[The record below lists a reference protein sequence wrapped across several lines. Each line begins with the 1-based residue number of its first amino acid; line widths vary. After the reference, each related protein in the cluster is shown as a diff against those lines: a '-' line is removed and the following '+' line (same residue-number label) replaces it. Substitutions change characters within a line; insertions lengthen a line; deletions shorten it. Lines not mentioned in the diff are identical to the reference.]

1 MHMPRQPPDGPE
13 LTPTQY
19 LRMRQIP
26 QTSLSDSIFLRDE
39 FHIGI
44 ICNRTKR
51 PPLELKHQDP
61 LIHPDD
67 VIRPDIHVLI
77 A

>member
-1 MHMPRQPPDGPE
+1 
-13 LTPTQY
+13 
-19 LRMRQIP
+19 MRKIP
-26 QTSLSDSIFLRDE
+26 QTSLSDSISLCDE
-39 FHIGI
+39 QHIGI

>member
-13 LTPTQY
+13 LTPGQY
-19 LRMRQIP
+19 LRMRKIP
-26 QTSLSDSIFLRDE
+26 QTSLSDSIFLCDE
-39 FHIGI
+39 HHIGI

-51 PPLELKHQDP
+51 PPLELKDQDP

-67 VIRPDIHVLI
+67 IVRTDIHVLI

>member
-1 MHMPRQPPDGPE
+1 MHKLQRPQNGHK
-13 LTPTQY
+13 LTPRQY
-19 LRMRQIP
+19 LRMRKIP
-26 QTSLSDSIFLRDE
+26 QTSLSDSISLCDE
-39 FHIGI
+39 QHIGI